1 MAARTNK
8 RAFSSSFTQRCKY
21 DVFLSFRG
29 EDTRNGFI
37 SNLNGILRHKGINT
51 FVDDELQRGEKI
63 SIELFEAIESSKIS
77 IIVFSKNYATSTWC
91 LDELIK
97 ILECKKNGQVVFPV
111 FYKVDPSEVR
121 SQKGKF
127 GEALA
132 KHEENFKYD
141 TNKVQ
146 RWRAALNEAGNL
158 SGWHY
163 KNDLPQFTFI
173 QKIFEGISSA
183 KLKCS
188 KVFVVNYPVGIDS
201 RVDEISCCLDI
212 ESNDVRMLVIHG
224 LPGIGKTTIAKAIF
238 NLIAYRFEGSSFLE
252 DVRES
257 SKTNDGVLQL
267 QKALYFEILGGRNLK
282 MHGVSKRI
290 NEIMEKLQHK
300 KILLILDD
308 VDKLVQVENLLGK
321 CNWFA
326 SGSRII
332 ITTREKKLLCT
343 LREDCHLIYYK
354 VKELDDHESRELFC
368 QHAFKRNKPTEDYL
382 KLVHQFIGYAKG
394 LPLVLKIIGAD
405 LYDKNVQCWKSA
417 LDKYKRIPNSDI
429 QEVLKISYDGL
440 DQIQRDIFLDIA
452 CFLKGYHKNLAVDIL
467 QSCNSHDPYYDI
479 EKLIDKSLIVVAKDD
494 KLLMHDLIQQ
504 MGLEIARQESEVSK
518 KHRRLLCYEDAPE
531 VLNRD
536 TGLDEIR
543 GITLSLPQPRKMQL
557 DLGKMKSLKYLTI
570 HNVIC
575 EDIKSLPNGLRLL
588 DWNEFPLSSLP
599 STFEPIKLVALNMRQ
614 SHIELDEHFER
625 CRFKTL
631 KYMDFAFC
639 ENITKIPDLSVIAPN
654 IKKLEHFKCINLVE
668 VHQSVGL
675 LEKLEYWNLNEC
687 RNLRILPTKLQLKS
701 LKRFYLFGSESLEQG
716 TERLAL
722 FSSIGYLT
730 GLRELS
736 ISLKN
741 VKDVP
746 SNISDLQNLRCL
758 FMYDCDEFPKA
769 MDTPGFFPNLERLHI
784 SYSNFTTLPEI
795 AIIFLQLKILR
806 LYFCWNLPKIPR
818 LPHCIQEVYAIG
830 CNSLNSQSRR
840 RLLNQFG
847 EFIGLQQNIVCARG
861 IRHQDSDSETNFESE
876 SEFDFDEA
884 KSETGSAFEM
894 NSNPEA
900 DNESVP
906 EFETD
911 STWELYDDYS
921 LGLPGSKIPKGWFNH
936 QSVGSFVSFS
946 VGRKLPSFAIYV
958 ALKVELKD
966 VTYRLYLFNCSI
978 YMYINGFER
987 LLVSTKFSIDSLS
1000 FMWFSYIRDSSLE
1013 DIILEDWNEIKI
1025 LCECTEFDPKIANIT
1040 IERCGVHV
1048 QCICPPCNSAAN
1060 KVAQIRIQERLKLP
1074 FDERLKMFLCRVAA
1088 EVLPFEKKLVGCLKT
1103 QVAHCPLCEI
1113 AEDSLLHLFQT
1124 CPYAKGV
1131 WYGGRWG
1138 FRVEKIQAQ
1147 SVMEFVEHI
1156 IDPPSEL
1163 LAERITQDEFTL
1175 FAVVAMKILWMA
1187 REEALFS
1194 NSKANINQLAHRLN
1208 KQYEFYLRSL
1218 TKEQNRGSAWTKPL
1232 DQLVKLNF
1240 DASCDQ
1246 NNVGLA
1252 VVLKDHD
1259 GNGRAIRRGI
1269 NINGKM
1275 GMPMAKE
1282 NRKLW

>member
-224 LPGIGKTTIAKAIF
+224 LPG
-238 NLIAYRFEGSSFLE
+238 
-252 DVRES
+252 
-257 SKTNDGVLQL
+257 
-267 QKALYFEILGGRNLK
+267 
-282 MHGVSKRI
+282 
-290 NEIMEKLQHK
+290 
-300 KILLILDD
+300 
-308 VDKLVQVENLLGK
+308 
-321 CNWFA
+321 
-326 SGSRII
+326 
-332 ITTREKKLLCT
+332 
-343 LREDCHLIYYK
+343 
-354 VKELDDHESRELFC
+354 
-368 QHAFKRNKPTEDYL
+368 
-382 KLVHQFIGYAKG
+382 
-394 LPLVLKIIGAD
+394 
-405 LYDKNVQCWKSA
+405 
-417 LDKYKRIPNSDI
+417 
-429 QEVLKISYDGL
+429 
-440 DQIQRDIFLDIA
+440 
-452 CFLKGYHKNLAVDIL
+452 
-467 QSCNSHDPYYDI
+467 
-479 EKLIDKSLIVVAKDD
+479 IVVAKDD

-840 RLLNQFG
+840 RLLNQQFG